1 MLEKYND
8 TPAAIAIILYTL
20 GCAFYVFQLLF
31 MTESWRAD
39 NGMGPETVGLA
50 RVLAFT
56 WLGIIIGL
64 VRTFTNGP
72 DGNSTFFI
80 ALIVAQLGLVL
91 NLWHQYLFPADA
103 AAAATVLDDSIAVS
117 VLALLLLI
125 GWFRLRARL

>member
-31 MTESWRAD
+31 MTESWLAQ

-56 WLGIIIGL
+56 WLGIVIGL
-64 VRTFTNGP
+64 IRTFTNGP

>member
-31 MTESWRAD
+31 MTESWLAE

-103 AAAATVLDDSIAVS
+103 AAAATVLDDSVAVS

>member
-31 MTESWRAD
+31 MTESWLAE

-56 WLGIIIGL
+56 WLGILVGL

-72 DGNSTFFI
+72 DGNGTFFI
-80 ALIVAQLGLVL
+80 VLIVAQLGLVL

-117 VLALLLLI
+117 VLAILLLI
-125 GWFRLRARL
+125 GWFRIRARL

>member
-31 MTESWRAD
+31 MTESWLAQ

-117 VLALLLLI
+117 VLAILLLI
-125 GWFRLRARL
+125 GWFRIRARL

>member
-8 TPAAIAIILYTL
+8 PPAAIAIILYTL

-31 MTESWRAD
+31 MTESWLAE
-39 NGMGPETVGLA
+39 NGMGPETVVLA

-56 WLGIIIGL
+56 WLGILVGL

-80 ALIVAQLGLVL
+80 VLIVAQLGLVL

-117 VLALLLLI
+117 VLAILLLI
-125 GWFRLRARL
+125 GWFRIRARL

>member
-31 MTESWRAD
+31 MTESWLAE

-56 WLGIIIGL
+56 WLGILVGL

-80 ALIVAQLGLVL
+80 VLIGAQLGLVL

-117 VLALLLLI
+117 VLAILLLI
-125 GWFRLRARL
+125 GWFRIRARL

>member
-31 MTESWRAD
+31 MTESWVAEY
-39 NGMGPETVGLA
+39 GMGPETVGLA

-117 VLALLLLI
+117 VLAILLLI
-125 GWFRLRARL
+125 GWFRIRARL

>member
-20 GCAFYVFQLLF
+20 GCALFQLLF
-31 MTESWRAD
+31 MTESWLAE

-56 WLGIIIGL
+56 WLGILVGL

-80 ALIVAQLGLVL
+80 VLIVAQLGLVL

-117 VLALLLLI
+117 VLAILLLI
-125 GWFRLRARL
+125 GWFRIRARL

>member
-20 GCAFYVFQLLF
+20 GCAFYVFQLLV
-31 MTESWRAD
+31 MTEAWLAE

-50 RVLAFT
+50 RVLGFT
-56 WLGIIIGL
+56 WLGIIVGL
-64 VRTFTNGP
+64 IRTFTNGP

-80 ALIVAQLGLVL
+80 ALIIAQLGLVL
-91 NLWHQYLFPADA
+91 NLWHQYLFPAEA

-125 GWFRLRARL
+125 GWFRIRARL

>member
-31 MTESWRAD
+31 MTESWLAE

-91 NLWHQYLFPADA
+91 NLWHQYLFPAEA

-125 GWFRLRARL
+125 GWFRIRARL

>member
-31 MTESWRAD
+31 MTESWLAE

-56 WLGIIIGL
+56 WLGILVGL

-117 VLALLLLI
+117 VLAILLLI
-125 GWFRLRARL
+125 GWFRIRARL

>member
-31 MTESWRAD
+31 MTESWLAQ

-56 WLGIIIGL
+56 WLGILVGL

-72 DGNSTFFI
+72 DGNSTFLI

-117 VLALLLLI
+117 VLAILLLT

>member
-1 MLEKYND
+1 MLEKYID

-31 MTESWRAD
+31 MTESWLAE

-56 WLGIIIGL
+56 WLGILVGL

-80 ALIVAQLGLVL
+80 VLIVAQLGLVL
-91 NLWHQYLFPADA
+91 NLWHQYLFTAAA

-117 VLALLLLI
+117 VLAILLLI
-125 GWFRLRARL
+125 GWFRIRARL

>member
-31 MTESWRAD
+31 MTESWLAE

-56 WLGIIIGL
+56 WLGILVGL

-80 ALIVAQLGLVL
+80 VLIVAQVGLVL

-117 VLALLLLI
+117 VLAILLLI
-125 GWFRLRARL
+125 GWFRIRARL

>member
-31 MTESWRAD
+31 MTESWLAE

>member
-31 MTESWRAD
+31 MTESWLAE

-56 WLGIIIGL
+56 WLGILVGL

-80 ALIVAQLGLVL
+80 VLIVAQLGLVL
-91 NLWHQYLFPADA
+91 NLWHQYIFPADA

-117 VLALLLLI
+117 VLAILLLI
-125 GWFRLRARL
+125 GWFRIRARL

>member
-31 MTESWRAD
+31 MTESWLAE

-56 WLGIIIGL
+56 WLGILVGL

-80 ALIVAQLGLVL
+80 VLIVAQLGLVL

-117 VLALLLLI
+117 VLANLLLI
-125 GWFRLRARL
+125 GWFRIRARW

>member
-31 MTESWRAD
+31 MTESWLAE

-103 AAAATVLDDSIAVS
+103 VAAATVLDDSIAVS
-117 VLALLLLI
+117 VLAILLLV

>member
-31 MTESWRAD
+31 MTESWLAE

-56 WLGIIIGL
+56 WLGILVGL

>member
-1 MLEKYND
+1 MLEKYSD

-31 MTESWRAD
+31 MTESWLAE

-56 WLGIIIGL
+56 WLGILVGL

-80 ALIVAQLGLVL
+80 VLIVAQLGLVL
-91 NLWHQYLFPADA
+91 NLWHQYLFPVDA

-117 VLALLLLI
+117 VLAILLLI
-125 GWFRLRARL
+125 GWFRIRARL

>member
-31 MTESWRAD
+31 MTESWLAE

-56 WLGIIIGL
+56 WLGILVGL

-80 ALIVAQLGLVL
+80 VLIVAQLGLVL

-117 VLALLLLI
+117 VLAILLLI
-125 GWFRLRARL
+125 GWFHIRARL

>member
-31 MTESWRAD
+31 MTESWLAE

-56 WLGIIIGL
+56 WLGILVGL

-80 ALIVAQLGLVL
+80 VLIVAQLGLVL

>member
-1 MLEKYND
+1 MLQKYND
-8 TPAAIAIILYTL
+8 TPAAIAIILVTL
-20 GCAFYVFQLLF
+20 GSAFYVFQLLL
-31 MTESWRAD
+31 MTETWLAQ

-50 RVLAFT
+50 RVLGFT
-56 WLGIIIGL
+56 WLGIIVGL
-64 VRTFTNGP
+64 IRTFTNGP

>member
-1 MLEKYND
+1 MLQKYND

-31 MTESWRAD
+31 MTESWLAE

-80 ALIVAQLGLVL
+80 ALIGAQLGLVL

-103 AAAATVLDDSIAVS
+103 AAAGTVLDDSIAVS

>member
-20 GCAFYVFQLLF
+20 GCAFYVFQLLV
-31 MTESWRAD
+31 MTEAWLAE

-50 RVLAFT
+50 RVLGFT
-56 WLGIIIGL
+56 WLGIIVGL
-64 VRTFTNGP
+64 IRTFTNGP

-80 ALIVAQLGLVL
+80 ALIIAQLGLVL
-91 NLWHQYLFPADA
+91 NLWHQYLFPAEA
-103 AAAATVLDDSIAVS
+103 AAAATVLADSIAVS

-125 GWFRLRARL
+125 GWFRIRARL

>member
-31 MTESWRAD
+31 MTESWLAE

-56 WLGIIIGL
+56 WLGILVGL

-80 ALIVAQLGLVL
+80 VLIVAQLGLVL

-117 VLALLLLI
+117 VLAILLLI
-125 GWFRLRARL
+125 GWFRIRTRL

>member
-31 MTESWRAD
+31 MTESWLAQ

-56 WLGIIIGL
+56 WLGILVGL

-117 VLALLLLI
+117 VLAILLLI
-125 GWFRLRARL
+125 GWFRIRARL

>member
-8 TPAAIAIILYTL
+8 TPAAIAIILYAL

-31 MTESWRAD
+31 MTESWLAE

-125 GWFRLRARL
+125 GWFRLRTRL

>member
-31 MTESWRAD
+31 MTESWLAE

-64 VRTFTNGP
+64 VRTFTIGP

>member
-20 GCAFYVFQLLF
+20 GCAFYVFQLLV
-31 MTESWRAD
+31 MTEAWLAE

>member
-31 MTESWRAD
+31 MTESWLAE

-56 WLGIIIGL
+56 WLGILIGL

>member
-31 MTESWRAD
+31 MTESWLAQ

-56 WLGIIIGL
+56 WLGILVGL

-117 VLALLLLI
+117 VLAILLLT

>member
-31 MTESWRAD
+31 MTESWLAE

-56 WLGIIIGL
+56 WLGILVGL

-80 ALIVAQLGLVL
+80 VVIVGQLGLVL
-91 NLWHQYLFPADA
+91 ILWHQYLFAADA

-117 VLALLLLI
+117 VLAILLLI
-125 GWFRLRARL
+125 GWFRIRARL

>member
-31 MTESWRAD
+31 MTESWLAE

-117 VLALLLLI
+117 VLAILLLI
-125 GWFRLRARL
+125 GWFRIRARL